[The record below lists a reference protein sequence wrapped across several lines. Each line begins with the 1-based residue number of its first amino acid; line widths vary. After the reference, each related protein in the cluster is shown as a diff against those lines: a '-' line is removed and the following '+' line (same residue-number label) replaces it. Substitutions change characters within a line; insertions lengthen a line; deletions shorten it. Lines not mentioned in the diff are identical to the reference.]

1 LSAGGV
7 WTGLS
12 DSAFL
17 AGTSERERDPAHIAG
32 GVIGGGLVGLVAAV
46 CGMLLA
52 LACFA
57 ILTGQGARGIA
68 GLADLAEGLRSGAAP
83 AVSSQ
88 MLTIV
93 LAAGVDGVFMLTFV
107 AVAALVAG
115 LPLIAYV
122 TCAPRVRWRLFLL
135 SLALA
140 AAMMSPLVAAERL
153 LDPQGGA
160 PPFLAVSTLPLDRIA
175 YGLSAL
181 LLIPAAAAEE
191 LLFRGWLLRQAGAFL
206 RRPLPL
212 VAVSALTFSALHF
225 DFAPDAFLTRAVM
238 GAGFAYM
245 TLRLGGIEFSAG
257 AHAVNN
263 LMIVLF
269 LQPLDINPG
278 GRADLS
284 NFSIVE
290 DLVLIGGY
298 VLITELVARST
309 VLRRLAGVRERELS
323 PAPTISTRFG

>member
-1 LSAGGV
+1 M
-7 WTGLS
+7 
-12 DSAFL
+12 
-17 AGTSERERDPAHIAG
+17 I
-32 GVIGGGLVGLVAAV
+32 
-46 CGMLLA
+46 
-52 LACFA
+52 
-57 ILTGQGARGIA
+57 
-68 GLADLAEGLRSGAAP
+68 
-83 AVSSQ
+83 
-88 MLTIV
+88 
-93 LAAGVDGVFMLTFV
+93 
-107 AVAALVAG
+107 
-115 LPLIAYV
+115 
-122 TCAPRVRWRLFLL
+122 
-135 SLALA
+135 
-140 AAMMSPLVAAERL
+140 SPLVAAERL

-323 PAPTISTRFG
+323 PAPRISTRFG